1 MAGVQQAERLVVVT
15 GASRGVGEATVV
27 RLATIDRCRVIAV
40 ARDAQALDALARQGG
55 GLIEPCVLDLA
66 TATAPACIKERVAG
80 RRVHALVHNAG
91 QLHKAP
97 MGGHAADA
105 LEALYRVNV
114 IAPLLLTQALVDEL
128 DGDPPGHVVH
138 IGSMGGF
145 QDSAKFPGLV
155 AYSASKAAL
164 ACIAQCL
171 AEEFRE
177 RGIRSNCLALGS
189 VDTEM
194 LRGAFPGYKAPV
206 SAEAMGNHVAD
217 FALNGHKLYNGKVL
231 PVAVTTP

>member
-1 MAGVQQAERLVVVT
+1 MAGVKQEERLVVVT
-15 GASRGVGEATVV
+15 GASRGVGEATVL
-27 RLATIDRCRVIAV
+27 RLARVDRCRVLAV
-40 ARDAQALDALARQGG
+40 ARDARALGRLAMKGD
-55 GLIEPCVLDLA
+55 GLIEICVTDLALDLA
-66 TATAPACIKERVAG
+66 AARVKEHVAG

-91 QLHKAP
+91 LLHKAP
-97 MGGHAADA
+97 MGGHAGDA
-105 LEALYRVNV
+105 LDELFRVNV
-114 IAPLLLTQALVDEL
+114 RAPLLITQALVDEL
-128 DGDPPGHVVH
+128 DGEPPGHVVH

-164 ACIAQCL
+164 ACMAQCL

-194 LRGAFPGYKAPV
+194 LRGAFPGYRAPV
-206 SAEAMGNHVAD
+206 TAEAMGNHVAD
-217 FALNGHKLYNGKVL
+217 FALNGHRLYNGKVL